1 MQLPAPSSHKQWN
14 KTRLSSSVCSVYC
27 RLQVRS
33 VRLRPPTPRRR
44 SLKLKRTMIR
54 ASALVAL
61 GMLILAC
68 GTDPA
73 VSRELP
79 VHGKQ

>member
-1 MQLPAPSSHKQWN
+1 MMPELVSLQSPQ
-14 KTRLSSSVCSVYC
+14 VC

-33 VRLRPPTPRRR
+33 VRLRPPPSRRR

-61 GMLILAC
+61 GVLILAC
-68 GTDPA
+68 GIDPA
-73 VSRELP
+73 ISRELP